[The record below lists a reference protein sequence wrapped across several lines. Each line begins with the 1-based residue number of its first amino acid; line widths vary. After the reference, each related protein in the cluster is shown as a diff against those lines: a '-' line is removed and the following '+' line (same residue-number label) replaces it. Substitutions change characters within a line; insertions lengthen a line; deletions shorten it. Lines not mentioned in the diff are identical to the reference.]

1 MKDEP
6 KMTPEIMDMI
16 RKAPAFDTQ
25 DIPELRDFKPSK
37 AVARGFAQFK
47 EHINRNG
54 RPKTDDPK
62 LNVSIRLPLSVITN
76 LRNTGR
82 GWQTRVGDYVAMGV
96 NRGDIELLP
105 VREPSQRGSV

>member
-1 MKDEP
+1 MRNEP

-16 RKAPAFDTQ
+16 KKAPAFDMR
-25 DIPELRDFKPSK
+25 DIPELKDFKPGK

-62 LNVSIRLPLSVITN
+62 LNVSIRLPLSVITD
-76 LRNTGR
+76 LRKTGR
-82 GWQTRVGDYVAMGV
+82 GWQTRVGDYVMAGV
-96 NRGDIELLP
+96 NRKDSELLP
-105 VREPSQRGSV
+105 VHEK